1 MKLQNQVIKN
11 LSVDLAKIWIL
22 FKIVMNDKTK
32 FILALIQIEN
42 LSQIVKDNQYEHFFV
57 SHLVPIKIELE
68 RQLSLIKK

>member
-1 MKLQNQVIKN
+1 MNQE
-11 LSVDLAKIWIL
+11 
-22 FKIVMNDKTK
+22 TK
-32 FILALIQIEN
+32 FHLALIQIEN